1 MAPQDFIDTSYLL
14 LPTRKRKQAV
24 DEQFAH
30 FVEMIEKIHVSVALM
45 DVLHVHSYA
54 KRHHQQQATIAIH
67 RSYQADK
74 RV

>member
-1 MAPQDFIDTSYLL
+1 M
-14 LPTRKRKQAV
+14 

-54 KRHHQQQATIAIH
+54 KRHHQQQATIASH
-67 RSYQADK
+67 RGCQDDG